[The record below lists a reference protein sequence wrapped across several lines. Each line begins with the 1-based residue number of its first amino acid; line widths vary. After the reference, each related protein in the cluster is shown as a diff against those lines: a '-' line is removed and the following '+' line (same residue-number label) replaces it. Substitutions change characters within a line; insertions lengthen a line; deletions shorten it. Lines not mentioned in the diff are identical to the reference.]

1 MLVSSLRFFVMPSTS
16 LSLMR
21 VWVVPAE
28 DPNAVPRITRRAENR
43 HHCRELSELL
53 VGPILLVLTG

>member
-28 DPNAVPRITRRAENR
+28 DPNAVPRILG
-43 HHCRELSELL
+43 ELK
-53 VGPILLVLTG
+53 IDIIAANCQNC